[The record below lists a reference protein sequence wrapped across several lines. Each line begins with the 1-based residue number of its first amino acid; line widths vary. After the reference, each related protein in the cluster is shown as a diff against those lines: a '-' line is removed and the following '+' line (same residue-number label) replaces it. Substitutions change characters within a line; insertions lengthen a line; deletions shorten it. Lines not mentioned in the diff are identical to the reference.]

1 MADDLLDLLAGGIE
15 CHVELGERPGDNTVP
30 FVKESEEDVLGS
42 DEAVVQ
48 EPGFLLGQYQ
58 DPTGTIGEA
67 LEHTLKPMPD
77 CNSDPV
83 SAAARFSLRSP
94 RQ

>member
-1 MADDLLDLLAGGIE
+1 
-15 CHVELGERPGDNTVP
+15 
-30 FVKESEEDVLGS
+30 
-42 DEAVVQ
+42 VVQ